1 MENQAGGLHLGE
13 GGNGG
18 GVARVLCGGG
28 CKGLRRTAM
37 GEGRGRR
44 PRERGGEGGGCN
56 PKGRKG
62 GGAARVRGR
71 LVGRIEIH
79 GPTRLH
85 DSSRPTILLL
95 Y

>member
-1 MENQAGGLHLGE
+1 VWRWLQGLEEE
-13 GGNGG
+13 GDG
-18 GVARVLCGGG
+18 R
-28 CKGLRRTAM
+28 
-37 GEGRGRR
+37 GEGRS

-56 PKGRKG
+56 HKGRKG
-62 GGAARVRGR
+62 GGAARGRGR

>member
-1 MENQAGGLHLGE
+1 
-13 GGNGG
+13 
-18 GVARVLCGGG
+18 VARVLGGDG
-28 CKGLRRTAM
+28 CKGLMRKKM

-56 PKGRKG
+56 PKGERG
-62 GGAARVRGR
+62 GAAARVRGR
-71 LVGRIEIH
+71 LVGWIEIH

-95 Y
+95 